1 MKDVKSKILSLNE
14 ICELDHFYNIPI
26 YQRLYV
32 WETEQI
38 NTLLEDLLTACLLD
52 KPRYYLGG
60 ILTVKS
66 PADEREFDLIDGQ
79 QRFTTLW
86 LLSLELGGDMEQF
99 MENNEELRLR
109 FSIRENVTEYFTKIK
124 QNKEVSKELF
134 TDSSLSRINEARS
147 TIQGFL
153 ENRLNKESITKKQ
166 LSSYIYTKLQLMI
179 TEVPSNTDLNKL
191 FELTNNR
198 GVQLQQ
204 HEILKAKLLKHFDNK
219 ARRLRYSKI
228 WNACAEMNLYIEKSL
243 ALETGLRNQDIAG
256 SRHEH
261 ELDLKRIFKL
271 LKHATDSK
279 REKTYSLSEVLKKKS
294 TDSGE
299 ALSESDE
306 EKRNHPNEQ
315 EDERYPVRS
324 ILSFPQLLL
333 HTLRIYLIQSGEGD
347 IKNINEKELLKTFDD
362 SLVIESEKKV
372 KDFME
377 LLFDVRIAFDKHII
391 KWVQVSKQE
400 EIHQV
405 KPLKKYNEYRRRTYY
420 LSRIAPDE
428 KAKEFALLQSMLYH
442 SQQITTQFWLTPF
455 LLQALKEDYPAVL
468 HQNFKV
474 YDNWLFCSLHQ
485 GTLGERTFDLAKR
498 IWNDEE
504 IEYELDFDI
513 WDSEEGVGFWHYYF
527 YKLEY
532 ILWDAGLYEDK
543 ADDDGATKGFKIT
556 AKNSVEHVSPQTKK
570 YEKDTVSEKNLNRI
584 GNLALVSRSLNSSL
598 SNKGFGEKRESY
610 NYNNLKSTSSL
621 KLELIFKNEHW
632 SDELCEN
639 HAEVLKQYCDDYFAS
654 N

>member
-1 MKDVKSKILSLNE
+1 MKDVKSKILALNE

-32 WETEQI
+32 WESEQI
-38 NTLLEDLLTACLLD
+38 NTLLEDLLTACLLN

-66 PADEREFDLIDGQ
+66 PADKREFDLIDGQ

-124 QNKEVSKELF
+124 RNKEVSKELF

-153 ENRLNKESITKKQ
+153 ENRLNKEDITRLQ
-166 LSSYIYTKLQLMI
+166 LSSYIYNKLQLMI

-256 SRHEH
+256 RGHEDM
-261 ELDLKRIFKL
+261 LDLKRIFEL
-271 LKHATDSK
+271 LKQESTK
-279 REKTYSLSEVLKKKS
+279 REKTYSLSEVLKRKS
-294 TDSGE
+294 MDSGE
-299 ALSESDE
+299 E
-306 EKRNHPNEQ
+306 EYEWLEENTSHPREQ

-347 IKNINEKELLKTFDD
+347 IKNINEKELLKIFDD
-362 SLVIESEKKV
+362 SLKIESEKEV
-372 KDFME
+372 KDFMK
-377 LLFDVRIAFDKHII
+377 LLFNVRIAFDKHII

-405 KPLKKYNEYRRRTYY
+405 KRLKKYNLPRKHTYY
-420 LSRIAPDE
+420 LSRKTPDE

-455 LLQALKEDYPAVL
+455 LLKALEEDDATVL
-468 HQNFKV
+468 HQNYKV

-485 GTLGERTFDLAKR
+485 GTLGERTFDLAGR
-498 IWNDEE
+498 IWKDEE
-504 IEYELDFDI
+504 IEYELDFNI
-513 WDSEEGVGFWHYYF
+513 WHSEEGVGFWHYYF

-543 ADDDGATKGFKIT
+543 VDDDGATKGFKIT

-570 YEKDTVSEKNLNRI
+570 YEKDTVSENNLNRI

-598 SNKGFGEKRESY
+598 SNKGFREKRENY
-610 NYNNLKSTSSL
+610 KYNNLNSTSSL
-621 KLELIFKNEHW
+621 KLQLIFENEQW
-632 SDELCEN
+632 SDELCEE
-639 HAEVLKQYCDDYFAS
+639 HTSVLKKYCDDYFAS